1 VDVFKNVSITGDD
14 DIPLNKRGGG
24 VKRLILL
31 NFFRAEAERKKEAT
45 HNGVI
50 FAIEEPETSQHSDN
64 QRLLIEAFKEIST
77 KAGNQVIITT
87 HSPVV
92 VKSLDM
98 DSIRIV
104 LEQDDHSKGVHPAD
118 SSVLQYL
125 SLNEVSYIAF
135 GEVTEEY
142 HDELYGFIEHQKWKA
157 EFFRT
162 QTETNRPYR
171 KYGNQRDLTIIT
183 QDLCLSEYVRHQIHH
198 SDNDLNDRY
207 TREDL
212 VNSIVRMRDFI
223 RTKQGTEREWMY

>member
-92 VKSLDM
+92 VKSLEM

-118 SSVLQYL
+118 SSVLQYV

-142 HDELYGFIEHQKWKA
+142 HDELYGFIEHQEWKN
-157 EFFRT
+157 EFVEV
-162 QTETNRPYR
+162 QTEPKRPYINIR
-171 KYGNQRDLTIIT
+171 NNKKYNYCLT
-183 QDLCLSEYVRHQIHH
+183 EYIRHQIHH
-198 SDNDLNDRY
+198 PENEENDHY

-212 VNSIVRMRDFI
+212 VNSINQMRKFI
-223 RTKQGTEREWMY
+223 TVKQSAEKEWMY